1 MIKLNSRCIIISSPC
16 PKGGLGK
23 SLIHTQMSLAVAT
36 FNKGLK
42 VTLFD
47 ADPQSTSIE
56 FFNDRKLNNL
66 PALSNLNILKKK
78 SDSTFLQ
85 DMIDASYVSDFIF
98 IDTAGADTMDLTKV
112 QFISDIAY
120 HICDVSKASTYKSK
134 EFELAILADN
144 ENRKQ
149 LGNSESCIYK
159 TFYNGVSPIPN
170 VAKNQLNKCRK
181 PVDDLVATGMIQ
193 QCAFNISRREPF
205 TECMNTGASIFELD
219 TTNKIKSYYNA
230 KVEIQKLYLDIMNT
244 RHNIIKTRG

>member
-1 MIKLNSRCIIISSPC
+1 MLKTNKRCVIISIPC

-23 SLIHTQMSLAVAT
+23 SLIHTQMSLAVAI
-36 FNKGLK
+36 FNKGLR

-56 FFNDRKLNNL
+56 FFNDRIINKL
-66 PALSNLNILKKK
+66 PALPNLNIVKKQ
-78 SDSTFLQ
+78 SDSSFLQ
-85 DMIDASYVSDFIF
+85 DIIDASYNSDFIF

-120 HICDVSKASTYKSK
+120 HVCDVSKASTYKSK

-144 ENRKQ
+144 ENRKL
-149 LGNSESCIYK
+149 LGNSESCVYK

-170 VAKNQLNKCRK
+170 VAKNQLNKCKK
-181 PVDDLVATGMIQ
+181 PVDDLIATGMIK
-193 QCAFNISRREPF
+193 QCEFNISRREPF

-219 TTNKIKSYYNA
+219 TSNKVMSYYNA
-230 KVEIQKLYLDIMNT
+230 KVEIQKLYLDIMNN
-244 RHNIIKTRG
+244 RHNIIKIRG